1 MYRPLE
7 STVYTGRPSC
17 FVAAWIKLFFV
28 QAEYGSTAEDL
39 PHNRGQLISGFI
51 FGIFEKLPD
60 SSVSLDL
67 LFSIPCSQKESEA
80 RSDSKCD

>member
-60 SSVSLDL
+60 SSVSLEFA
-67 LFSIPCSQKESEA
+67 LFYTLFTERKRGPFRLKV
-80 RSDSKCD
+80 